1 MIKSLDD
8 IQLCTEIM
16 CDKGSVITDVVSEDG
31 KFFLKKCPKC
41 DGRGFHKKEDVVDG
55 SSD

>member
-1 MIKSLDD
+1 MIKTLDD
-8 IQLCTEIM
+8 IQLCTAIM
-16 CDKGSVITDVVSEDG
+16 CDKGYVMTDQVSENG
-31 KFFLKKCPKC
+31 KFILKKCPEC